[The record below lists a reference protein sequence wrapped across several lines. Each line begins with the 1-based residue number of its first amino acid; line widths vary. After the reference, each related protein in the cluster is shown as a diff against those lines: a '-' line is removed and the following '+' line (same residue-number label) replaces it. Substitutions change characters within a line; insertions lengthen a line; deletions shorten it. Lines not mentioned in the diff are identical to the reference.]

1 VAIATGSVGALA
13 VGRLLERFLYGTSVV
28 DPLTYG
34 LVVGTLVAVGLLA
47 CWIPARHASS
57 IDPIRALRAD

>member
-1 VAIATGSVGALA
+1 M
-13 VGRLLERFLYGTSVV
+13 VGRLLERFLYGTSAV

-34 LVVGTLVAVGLLA
+34 LVIGTLLAVGLFA
-47 CWIPARHASS
+47 RWVPARRASS